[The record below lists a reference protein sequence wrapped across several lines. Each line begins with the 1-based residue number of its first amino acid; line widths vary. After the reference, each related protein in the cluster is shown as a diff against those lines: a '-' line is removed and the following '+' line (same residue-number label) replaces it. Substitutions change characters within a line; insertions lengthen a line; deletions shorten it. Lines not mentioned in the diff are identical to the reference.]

1 MDRSRGKLGEE
12 GVRIMFDLTG
22 RKAIVTGGSRG
33 LGRGIAEAYHRQGA
47 EVLIIST
54 SENSQRAAREIAAD
68 GGAPVHGV
76 ICDLSDRES
85 LNQGF
90 HEALELLGG
99 HVDILVN
106 NAGINRNHTSQ
117 DFPIKDWDEI
127 RRVNYDAVFLMSQ
140 LAADVMRKQK
150 YGRIINMASL
160 LSIIGGRMSLGYA
173 AAKGGVVQMSKA
185 MSNDW
190 APYGITVNCIAPGY
204 MNTDMNK
211 DYCAD
216 LSRSGHL
223 LARIPAGRWGVPE
236 DLQAASVFL
245 ASEEAAYVTGILLP
259 VDGGFLA
266 W

>member
-1 MDRSRGKLGEE
+1 MWLIELLLKGKTAVITGCNRGIG
-12 GVRIMFDLTG
+12 
-22 RKAIVTGGSRG
+22 KAILERTAGSGANVFAVVRKETDEF
-33 LGRGIAEAYHRQGA
+33 AEYCAALSA
-47 EVLIIST
+47 EHSVEIQIVCADF
-54 SENSQRAAREIAAD
+54 ENEDQVKDAAKQILRTKK
-68 GGAPVHGV
+68 P
-76 ICDLSDRES
+76 
-85 LNQGF
+85 
-90 HEALELLGG
+90 
-99 HVDILVN
+99 VDILVN

-117 DFPIKDWDEI
+117 DFPAEDWDEI

-140 LAADVMRKQK
+140 LAADVMREQK

-160 LSIIGGRMSLGYA
+160 LSVIGGRMSLGYA

-223 LARIPAGRWGVPE
+223 LARIPVGRWGISE

>member
-1 MDRSRGKLGEE
+1 M
-12 GVRIMFDLTG
+12 MFDLTG
-22 RKAIVTGGSRG
+22 RKAIVTGGNRG
-33 LGRGIAEAYHRQGA
+33 LGRAIAEAYHEQGA
-47 EVLIIST
+47 EIVIIST
-54 SENSQRAAREIAAD
+54 TDACKQAASEIAAD
-68 GGAPVHGV
+68 GGAPAHGV
-76 ICDLSDRES
+76 VCDLSDRES
-85 LNQGF
+85 LRQGF
-90 HEALELLGG
+90 DEALKLLGG
-99 HVDILVN
+99 RLDILFN
-106 NAGINRNHTSQ
+106 NAGINRNHKSQ
-117 DFPIKDWDEI
+117 DFPLEDWDVI
-127 RRVNYDAVFLMSQ
+127 RKINYDAVFLMSQ
-140 LAADVMRKQK
+140 LAAKVMMEQK

-173 AAKGGVVQMSKA
+173 AAKGGVVQMTKA

-223 LARIPAGRWGVPE
+223 LARRPVGRWGVE
-236 DLQAASVFL
+236 RDLRAASVFL
-245 ASEEAAYVTGILLP
+245 ASEEADYVTGILLP

>member
-1 MDRSRGKLGEE
+1 M
-12 GVRIMFDLTG
+12 MFDLTG

-33 LGRGIAEAYHRQGA
+33 LGRAIAQALHDQGA
-47 EVLIIST
+47 QVVVIST
-54 SENSQRAAREIAAD
+54 TDACKTAAAQIAA
-68 GGAPVHGV
+68 GAGAPAYGV
-76 ICDLSDRES
+76 VCDLSDRED
-85 LNQGF
+85 LKRGF
-90 HEALELLGG
+90 GEALELLGG
-99 HVDILVN
+99 RLDILVN

-117 DFPIKDWDEI
+117 DFTVADWDAI
-127 RRVNYDAVFLMSQ
+127 RKVNYDAVFLMSQ
-140 LAADVMRKQK
+140 LAAKVMMEQH

-190 APYGITVNCIAPGY
+190 APFGITVNCIAPGY
-204 MNTDMNK
+204 MNTDMNRE
-211 DYCAD
+211 YFSD

-223 LARIPAGRWGVPE
+223 LARIPVGRWGVE
-236 DLQAASVFL
+236 DDLRAASVFL
-245 ASEEAAYVTGILLP
+245 ASEEAAYVTGALIP

>member
-1 MDRSRGKLGEE
+1 M
-12 GVRIMFDLTG
+12 MFDLTG
-22 RKAIVTGGSRG
+22 RKAIVTGGNRG
-33 LGRGIAEAYHRQGA
+33 LGRAIAEAYHEQGA
-47 EVLIIST
+47 EIVIIST
-54 SENSQRAAREIAAD
+54 TDACKRAASEIAAD
-68 GGAPVHGV
+68 GGAPAHGV
-76 ICDLSDRES
+76 VCDLSDRES
-85 LNQGF
+85 LRQGF
-90 HEALELLGG
+90 DEALKLLGG
-99 HVDILVN
+99 RLDILFN
-106 NAGINRNHTSQ
+106 NAGINRNHKSQ
-117 DFPIKDWDEI
+117 DFPLEDWDVI
-127 RRVNYDAVFLMSQ
+127 RKINYDAVFLMSQ
-140 LAADVMRKQK
+140 LAAKVMMEQK

-173 AAKGGVVQMSKA
+173 AAKGGVVQMTKA

-223 LARIPAGRWGVPE
+223 LARIPVGRWGVE
-236 DLQAASVFL
+236 RDLRAASVFL
-245 ASEEAAYVTGILLP
+245 ASEEADYVTGILLP

>member
-1 MDRSRGKLGEE
+1 M
-12 GVRIMFDLTG
+12 MFDLTG
-22 RKAIVTGGSRG
+22 QKAIVTGGTRG
-33 LGRGIAEAYHRQGA
+33 LGRAIAEAYHEQGA
-47 EVLIIST
+47 EVVIIST
-54 SENSQRAAREIAAD
+54 TDACHKAAAEIASD

-76 ICDLSDRES
+76 VCDLSNRDALRR
-85 LNQGF
+85 GF
-90 HEALELLGG
+90 QEALELLGG
-99 HVDILVN
+99 RLDILYN
-106 NAGINRNHTSQ
+106 NAGINRNHKSQ
-117 DFPIKDWDEI
+117 DFPEEDWDMI
-127 RRVNYDAVFLMSQ
+127 RKVNYDAVFLMSQ
-140 LAADVMRKQK
+140 LAAHVMMQQK

-160 LSIIGGRMSLGYA
+160 LSVIGGRMSLGYA

-223 LARIPAGRWGVPE
+223 LARIPVGRWGVE
-236 DLQAASVFL
+236 RDLRAACVFL
-245 ASEEAAYVTGILLP
+245 ASKEADYVTGILLP